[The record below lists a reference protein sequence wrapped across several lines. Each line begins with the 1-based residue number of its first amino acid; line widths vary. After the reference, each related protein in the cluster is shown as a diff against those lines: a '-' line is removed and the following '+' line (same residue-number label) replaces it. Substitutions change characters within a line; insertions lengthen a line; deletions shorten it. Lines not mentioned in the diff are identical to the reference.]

1 MREDGGKLDFVTSSD
16 GTRIAYRTYRK
27 HEPSSEALPVVCLA
41 GLTRNS
47 RDFHAF
53 AERVT
58 GDPIKPRSVICI
70 DYRGRGASDRAE
82 DPATYSIFTEAQ
94 DCLLVLD
101 ALGITQAIFV
111 GTSRGGLILH
121 ILAQLAPQRIAA
133 VVLNDVGPEL
143 GLEGLKLIQS
153 YLGEGNTSAIPD
165 WASAAEQL
173 SRVHGAAF
181 PALEPSDWQDMAR
194 AIYTEQDGQIV
205 PDCDPAIAL
214 AFASMDLQQPLPHL
228 WTQFDLLNDRPMMV
242 VRGEHSTLLTEQIVA
257 SMQDRKPELRVVTAA
272 DQGHAPLLHKPQVC
286 DALLEF
292 LRTV

>member
-1 MREDGGKLDFVTSSD
+1 M
-16 GTRIAYRTYRK
+16 
-27 HEPSSEALPVVCLA
+27 A

-53 AERVT
+53 AKRVS

-121 ILAQLAPQRIAA
+121 ILAQLAPDRIAA
-133 VVLNDVGPEL
+133 VMLNDVGPEL

-194 AIYTEQDGQIV
+194 AIYTEQGGQIV
-205 PDCDPAIAL
+205 PDCDPAIAR
-214 AFASMDLQQPLPHL
+214 AFASMDLEQPLPHL

-257 SMQDRKPELRVVTAA
+257 SMQDRHPELRVVTAA
-272 DQGHAPLLHKPQVC
+272 GQGHAPLLHKPQVY
-286 DALLEF
+286 DALLDF
-292 LRTV
+292 LRPV

>member
-1 MREDGGKLDFVTSSD
+1 MREDGAKLDFVTSSD
-16 GTRIAYRTYRK
+16 GTRIAYRTYRN

-53 AERVT
+53 AKRVS

-101 ALGITQAIFV
+101 ALGITQAIYV

-121 ILAQLAPQRIAA
+121 ILAQLAPDRIAA
-133 VVLNDVGPEL
+133 VMLNDVGPEL

-173 SRVHGAAF
+173 SLVHGAAF
-181 PALEPSDWQDMAR
+181 PALEPSDWRDMAR
-194 AIYTEQDGQIV
+194 AIYTEQGGQIV
-205 PDCDPAIAL
+205 PDCDPAIAR
-214 AFASMDLQQPLPHL
+214 AFASMDLEQPLPHL

-257 SMQDRKPELRVVTAA
+257 SMQDRHPELRVVTAA
-272 DQGHAPLLHKPQVC
+272 GQGHAPLLHKPQVY
-286 DALLEF
+286 DALLDF
-292 LRTV
+292 LRPV

>member
-1 MREDGGKLDFVTSSD
+1 MREDGAKLDFVTSSD
-16 GTRIAYRTYRK
+16 GTRIAYRTYRN

-53 AERVT
+53 AKRVS

-121 ILAQLAPQRIAA
+121 ILAQLAPDRIAA
-133 VVLNDVGPEL
+133 VMLNDVGPEL

-173 SRVHGAAF
+173 SLVHGAAF
-181 PALEPSDWQDMAR
+181 PALEPSDWRDMAR
-194 AIYTEQDGQIV
+194 AIYTEQGGQIV
-205 PDCDPAIAL
+205 PDCDPAIAR
-214 AFASMDLQQPLPHL
+214 AFASMDLAQPLPHL

-257 SMQDRKPELRVVTAA
+257 SMQDRHPELRVVTAA
-272 DQGHAPLLHKPQVC
+272 GQGHAPLLHKPQVY
-286 DALLEF
+286 DALLDF
-292 LRTV
+292 LRPV